1 MKLAALSVVAVVA
14 LAAPAMAADDL
25 CYKIETAAL
34 QGENTEIDA
43 LIAKGANVNCQFDDG
58 WTSLMHAVYGKKLDT
73 VKHLLT
79 KGADVNQKRKDG
91 VTALA
96 MAKAGQI
103 IGMGSGEV
111 KLYADIEAA
120 LRGAGASD
128 VVADA
133 STSGTK

>member
-1 MKLAALSVVAVVA
+1 MKIAVFSFAAAIAFAV
-14 LAAPAMAADDL
+14 PAFAADDL

-34 QGENTEIDA
+34 QGENAEIDA

-58 WTSLMHAVYGKKLDT
+58 WTSLMHAVYGKKVDT
-73 VKHLLT
+73 VKHLLA
-79 KGADVNQKRKDG
+79 KGADANQKRKDG

-120 LRGAGASD
+120 LRAAGASD

-133 STSGTK
+133 GGTK